1 MPSPSFIPC
10 PGRARPPREASRE
23 LYMRHS
29 SPGPRDPLLPGATAT
44 GAQLLLKSTVLRE
57 WLSNQSPCRMTSR
70 EYVYIRMCACV
81 CTHTHAHSLSPKRVF
96 EELRLPSGGK
106 LHALG
111 AKAGPELTTLDH
123 GEGLSPP
130 SQVWSD
136 SGSSLGPT
144 RVQSPARALPSLPLI
159 YTLPT
164 FGSLRM

>member
-1 MPSPSFIPC
+1 MC
-10 PGRARPPREASRE
+10 
-23 LYMRHS
+23 
-29 SPGPRDPLLPGATAT
+29 T
-44 GAQLLLKSTVLRE
+44 
-57 WLSNQSPCRMTSR
+57 
-70 EYVYIRMCACV
+70 YVRVHACV
-81 CTHTHAHSLSPKRVF
+81 RIHTLTLSLSPKRVF

-130 SQVWSD
+130 SQVRSD
-136 SGSSLGPT
+136 SESSLGPT